1 MQSRTWGVT
10 PHPHPHMGTAVTQG
24 WGGCWGQQGRNGAFQ
39 VFAVKK
45 EREKKAKSSKTEQL
59 SKEQPGW
66 FHSQPHCVMHG
77 LGDSFPHNT
86 SLSRT
91 LELTVPGINPN
102 QSHDPMDA
110 PGAGSSTGPSTTR
123 TWVWMDPAMM
133 PSMDQTGSSLR
144 LMTSP
149 SCPEKNTG
157 VSWKSWFW
165 NTNIHFSRCHS
176 LSRGMNPFSRQV
188 EPLFREF
195 YPHPTTKAPW
205 NCSSCCNS
213 HHSPLISMDAR

>member
-1 MQSRTWGVT
+1 MQSQTWGVT

-102 QSHDPMDA
+102 QNHDPMDA

-123 TWVWMDPAMM
+123 TRGLDGSCHDAKHGSDRFFPQTHDITLLSRKKHRCQLEIVVLEHKYSLFQVPQPIQGDEPILQAGGASFQGVL
-133 PSMDQTGSSLR
+133 PSPHNQSSLE
-144 LMTSP
+144 LLQLLQFP
-149 SCPEKNTG
+149 
-157 VSWKSWFW
+157 
-165 NTNIHFSRCHS
+165 
-176 LSRGMNPFSRQV
+176 
-188 EPLFREF
+188 PLT
-195 YPHPTTKAPW
+195 PH
-205 NCSSCCNS
+205 
-213 HHSPLISMDAR
+213 